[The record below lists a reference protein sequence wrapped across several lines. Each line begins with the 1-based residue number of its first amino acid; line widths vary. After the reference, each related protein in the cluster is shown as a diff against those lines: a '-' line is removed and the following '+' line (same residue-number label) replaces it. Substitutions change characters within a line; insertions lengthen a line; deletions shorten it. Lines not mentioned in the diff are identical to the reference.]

1 MLSLFNK
8 EYVSPKLR
16 RFGVSIVR
24 RLMAW
29 GLENNEISLVRR
41 ILYKWA
47 TRKWVVLGK
56 VIQVSAEEKKDTK
69 KGVKDPK

>member
-1 MLSLFNK
+1 
-8 EYVSPKLR
+8 
-16 RFGVSIVR
+16 
-24 RLMAW
+24 MAW

-56 VIQVSAEEKKDTK
+56 VIQVPAEEKKDTK